1 MAEIKKP
8 FNREDNLI
16 PFNKRSKEEVRML
29 NSKGGSVRSEAKT
42 LANKLN
48 AMKRSKKISDEKY
61 LSNMEFFENSD
72 LAAFQIKE
80 KLDQIDRLC
89 KEKANTYSRIQLM
102 EKYLQLH
109 KSVHGEKHHIKQETQ
124 NVNLNVNLDIV
135 KFQEL
140 MKKYDNDKISPSG
153 Q

>member
-1 MAEIKKP
+1 
-8 FNREDNLI
+8 
-16 PFNKRSKEEVRML
+16 
-29 NSKGGSVRSEAKT
+29 
-42 LANKLN
+42 
-48 AMKRSKKISDEKY
+48 MKRSKKISDEKY